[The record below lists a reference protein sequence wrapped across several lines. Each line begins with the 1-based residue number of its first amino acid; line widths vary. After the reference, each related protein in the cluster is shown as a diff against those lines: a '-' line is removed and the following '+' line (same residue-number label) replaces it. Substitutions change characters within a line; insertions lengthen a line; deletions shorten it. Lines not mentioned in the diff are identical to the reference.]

1 MVKNLE
7 ELLVEATKWA
17 NDAKN
22 ELKKKVE
29 DFIETT
35 GSSEE
40 ELAGVL
46 GISLGEME
54 QILHGNGEVTITT
67 LSKLLVATNNAVE
80 IKPVEETPIGRYG
93 TATTTHEHPSNQFLR
108 ATATPPSRDELPEG
122 RFTPHVNPSQFDFD
136 DDIDDFGDGL
146 DEEIGDGFDEE
157 IDEDMYRVYGSLDDE
172 TLCDMI
178 RRNLWT
184 EEINTET
191 ASHDEL
197 TRFLCKKEMEM
208 AEIMRTRAGSPCN
221 DRPHAAPR
229 VVEDRPRCGNV
240 PHNHNWRD
248 ERPRESVHIP
258 PRPSSHSRYDAI
270 FDPDSDE
277 FKKLCERYREL
288 VREFEGR

>member
-122 RFTPHVNPSQFDFD
+122 RFTPHINPSQFDFN

-146 DEEIGDGFDEE
+146 DEE

-221 DRPHAAPR
+221 NRPHAAPR

-248 ERPRESVHIP
+248 ERPCESVHVP
-258 PRPSSHSRYDAI
+258 PRPSRHSRYDAI

-277 FKKLCERYREL
+277 FKKLYERYKEL